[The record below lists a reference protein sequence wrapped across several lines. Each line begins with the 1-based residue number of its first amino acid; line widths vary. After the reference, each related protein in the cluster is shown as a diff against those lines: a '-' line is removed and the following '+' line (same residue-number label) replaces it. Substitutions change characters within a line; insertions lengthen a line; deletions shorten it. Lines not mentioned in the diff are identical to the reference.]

1 MKIVYLIPLFLAFC
15 VATPIFGEEED
26 IISRSGGLTDN
37 LNNTPSKTLHQT
49 NNDLKQDPHKTLH
62 NMMNKKNYVDA
73 LKNEIEKSHKNFMKV
88 YNEELKKLRDLT
100 KTKDMK
106 EFDYSKARSVVE
118 SKYKD
123 FQKAIDDIRKQNS
136 TLSRLKDDDD
146 YEEEKHLVSHFNE
159 YVKVYKSLLIK
170 NRYIK
175 HNCICN
181 NTVI

>member
-1 MKIVYLIPLFLAFC
+1 MKLVYLIPLCLALS

-26 IISRSGGLTDN
+26 IVARSSSVVNTQ
-37 LNNTPSKTLHQT
+37 NTPTKILHQT
-49 NNDLKQDPHKTLH
+49 NNDLKQEPHKTLH

-88 YNEELKKLRDLT
+88 YNQELSKLRDLT
-100 KTKDMK
+100 KKKDMK
-106 EFDYSKARSVVE
+106 ELDYSKAQSVVE
-118 SKYKD
+118 NRYKD
-123 FQKAIDDIRKQNS
+123 FQKALDDIKKQNS
-136 TLSRLKDDDD
+136 TLTKLKDEDD

-181 NTVI
+181 NTII

>member
-1 MKIVYLIPLFLAFC
+1 MKLVYLIPLCLALS

-26 IISRSGGLTDN
+26 ITARVGGLGVN
-37 LNNTPSKTLHQT
+37 LQQPPSKILHQT
-49 NNDLKQDPHKTLH
+49 NNDLKQEPHKTLH

-88 YNEELKKLRDLT
+88 YNQELSKLRDLT
-100 KTKDMK
+100 KKKDMK
-106 EFDYSKARSVVE
+106 ELDYRQAQSVVE
-118 SKYKD
+118 NRYKD
-123 FQKAIDDIRKQNS
+123 FQKALDDIRKQNS
-136 TLSRLKDDDD
+136 TLTKLKDEDD

-181 NTVI
+181 NTII